1 MCTHK
6 KINKCKCHQCLCT
19 GDGSLLNVKRA
30 TKKRQN
36 KVYITI
42 LHFTGAS
49 RLSLN
54 TKMFLSI

>member
-30 TKKRQN
+30 TKKKTKQSVYYYFAFHGCI
-36 KVYITI
+36 KVVT
-42 LHFTGAS
+42 
-49 RLSLN
+49 
-54 TKMFLSI
+54 